1 MCRWGPTQIVTP
13 GEERAGGGGGG
24 GGRRMDKGKGK
35 SKQGEVEEEVGR
47 NRGEVG

>member
-1 MCRWGPTQIVTP
+1 MYRWGPTQIVTP
-13 GEERAGGGGGG
+13 GEERGR
-24 GGRRMDKGKGK
+24 RRMDKGKGK